1 MNLSETISKGARYFP
16 EKPALIYK
24 GRSCSYRELDNAVNR
39 ASAHFRDL
47 GLRPGDR
54 AALYAENR
62 PEWIISYFGIIRLG
76 ATVVCISSAYKSS
89 ELHHLLGDSRPS
101 MVITTEGLVGHI
113 PKEAEG
119 SPPLHIVVMEQDRLL
134 SSIWENPPQEPVDFE
149 IPRCAPDET
158 CVILYTGG
166 TTGIPKGAMLTHQ
179 NLLYTSQN
187 VCYHEGTSHKD
198 VMLCF
203 MPLNH
208 VFAGNHIMNAAFYAC
223 AALDLHRSFD
233 MDEILASISENGV
246 TRLYAVPTVYI
257 RFLNNPESHPYLR
270 AVRYSFSAATS
281 MPYEVVRRW
290 KETFGLDIYEAYG
303 MTETSSLATFN
314 HMYRHKAGSVGT
326 PAGLV
331 EVRLV
336 DPEGREVGPD
346 EPGEVQVRGPNVMK
360 GYFDRPKETSAAMQD
375 GWLKSGDIGRMDREG
390 YFYILDRV
398 KDMIIS
404 GGLNIYPREVEEVL
418 YTHQAVEEC
427 AVVGLE
433 HPEYGECVTAFV
445 QAKQGARVDEVE
457 LIEFCKQRMA
467 SYKAP
472 KRVVFERA
480 LPKSPQGKIL
490 KRELRAPGSD

>member
-1 MNLSETISKGARYFP
+1 MNLSETITRGARYFA
-16 EKPALIYK
+16 EKTALIYQ
-24 GRSCSYRELDNAVNR
+24 GRTFSYRELDRAVSR
-39 ASAHFRDL
+39 AALHLRDM
-47 GLRPGDR
+47 GVKAGDR
-54 AALYAENR
+54 VALYAENR
-62 PEWIISYFGIIRLG
+62 PEWIIAYYGAVRLG
-76 ATVVCISSAYKSS
+76 ATVVCISSAYRSS
-89 ELHHLLGDSRPS
+89 ELNHLLGDSRPS
-101 MVITTEGLVGHI
+101 MVITTEGLVRHI
-113 PKEAEG
+113 PVEAGSGQSFETLVIEEDEVLSSLWE
-119 SPPLHIVVMEQDRLL
+119 SPPE
-134 SSIWENPPQEPVDFE
+134 EPVDFN
-149 IPRCAPDET
+149 PVRCAPDDA

-179 NLLYTSQN
+179 NLLYTAQN
-187 VCYHEGTSHKD
+187 VCYHEGTGHRD
-198 VMLCF
+198 VGLCF

-208 VFAGNHIMNAAFYAC
+208 VFAGNHIMNASFYAC
-223 AALDLHRSFD
+223 AAVALHRSFD

-270 AVRYSFSAATS
+270 PVRYSFSAATS

-303 MTETSSLATFN
+303 MTETSSLTTFN

-326 PAGLV
+326 PAGMV

-336 DPEGREVGPD
+336 GAEGGEVGPD
-346 EPGEVQVRGPNVMK
+346 ETGEVQVRGPNVMK
-360 GYFDRPKETSAAMQD
+360 GYFGRPEETASAMQD
-375 GWLKSGDIGRMDREG
+375 GWLKSGDIGRMDQEG
-390 YFYILDRV
+390 YLYIVDRV

-404 GGLNIYPREVEEVL
+404 GGLNVYPREVEEVL
-418 YTHQAVEEC
+418 YTHEAVEEC

-445 QAKQGARVDEVE
+445 QVRGGASVDEAH
-457 LIEFCKQRMA
+457 LIDFCKQRMA

-472 KRVVFERA
+472 KRVIFERA

-490 KRELRAPGSD
+490 KRELRAPSPE